1 MYEYGSVDD
10 ECCSGEEP
18 CPPKKTGQLILR
30 CCRGYM
36 EGLFRAVPL
45 QSHVAT
51 YPLVRTLSCPARQVV
66 GSQELA
72 GAS

>member
-1 MYEYGSVDD
+1 MSMEALTMNAVVVRSRAP
-10 ECCSGEEP
+10 E
-18 CPPKKTGQLILR
+18 KTGQLILR